1 MPPIIFSKLNNH
13 CRFKNINGLIFKP
26 INFDESKNEI
36 IIEVYLQNGNYSHSE
51 TWDDLNNVITA
62 FQIGEYL
69 FID

>member
-1 MPPIIFSKLNNH
+1 MPPVIFKKLSNH

-26 INFDESKNEI
+26 IDFDESKNEI
-36 IIEVYLQNGNYSHSE
+36 TVKVYLQNSNYSHSE
-51 TWDDLNNVITA
+51 IWDDLDTTIAA

>member
-1 MPPIIFSKLNNH
+1 MPPVIFKKLSNH

-26 INFDESKNEI
+26 ISFNESKNEI
-36 IIEVYLQNGNYSHSE
+36 TIDVYHSNGDYSHSE
-51 TWDDLNNVITA
+51 TWNNLNAIVAA